1 MPTVWQADC
10 SMTFR
15 TTAPTPDAQHMS
27 QSAAAGLVDYLDPE
41 TASRLG
47 RLDLVARLVVEG
59 FITGLHRS
67 PYHGFSVEF
76 SEHRPYM
83 PGDPLRDLDWKALA
97 KTDRMYVKR
106 YEEETNLKAWIMVD
120 VSGSMAFADGG
131 RMSKFRYASCIAAAL
146 SHLMLRQRDAVGL
159 VLFRDGLVSL
169 VPPRSVSSHLN
180 VLLREL
186 STAGPGAETSMAP
199 AFHDLAERLSR
210 RGLVV
215 VVSDFLDDADDVLAG
230 LRHFRHRGHE
240 VLALQILDP
249 RERDL
254 DLRRSDTQFV
264 DLENPGGAPITTQ
277 PWHIQEAYRERIE
290 TLLASYRRG
299 CADADVDYVLL
310 DTETPFATALSRYLV
325 RRRRLG

>member
-1 MPTVWQADC
+1 
-10 SMTFR
+10 MT
-15 TTAPTPDAQHMS
+15 
-27 QSAAAGLVDYLDPE
+27 AAAPVGLTTYLDPE

-47 RLDLVARLVVEG
+47 RLDLVARYVVEG

-76 SEHRPYM
+76 SEHRPYL

-97 KTDRMYVKR
+97 RTDRLYVKR
-106 YEEETNLKAWIMVD
+106 YEEETNLKAWLLVD
-120 VSGSMAFADGG
+120 VSGSMGFADGG
-131 RMSKFRYASCIAAAL
+131 RVAKFRYACCLAAAL
-146 SHLMLRQRDAVGL
+146 AYLMLRQRDAVGL
-159 VLFRDGLVSL
+159 VLFGERIVTM
-169 VPPRSVSSHLN
+169 VPPRSVTSHLQ

-186 STAGPGAETSMAP
+186 ARATPGAETRMAP

-210 RGLVV
+210 RGLVILL
-215 VVSDFLDDADDVLAG
+215 SDLLDDADAVLTG

-254 DLRRSDTQFV
+254 AFRRTDTRFV
-264 DLENPGGAPITTQ
+264 DLERPDGEAITTQ
-277 PWHIQEAYRERIE
+277 PWHIQEAYRERMRA
-290 TLLASYRRG
+290 LLARYRRG
-299 CADADVDYVLL
+299 CAEAGVDYALM
-310 DTETPFATALSRYLV
+310 DTATPFDAALSRYIV

>member
-1 MPTVWQADC
+1 
-10 SMTFR
+10 MTE
-15 TTAPTPDAQHMS
+15 
-27 QSAAAGLVDYLDPE
+27 AATGLTQYLDPE

-83 PGDPLRDLDWKALA
+83 PGDALRDLDWKALA

-106 YEEETNLKAWIMVD
+106 YEEETNLKAYLMVD
-120 VSGSMAFADGG
+120 VSGSMAFADGD
-131 RMSKFRYASCIAAAL
+131 RMTKFRYASCLAAAL
-146 SHLMLRQRDAVGL
+146 SYLMLRQRDAVGL
-159 VLFRDGLVSL
+159 VLFRDGLVSF
-169 VPPRSVSSHLN
+169 VPPRSVSSHLS

-186 STAGPGAETSMAP
+186 TAATPEAETSMSP

-215 VVSDFLDDADDVLAG
+215 ILSDFLDDADDVLSG

-254 DLRRSDTQFV
+254 DFRRSDTRFI
-264 DLENPGGAPITTQ
+264 DLENTDGASITTQ
-277 PWHIQEAYRERIE
+277 PWHIQEAYRERME
-290 TLLASYRRG
+290 ALLARYRRG
-299 CADADVDYVLL
+299 CAEAGVDYVLL
-310 DTETPFATALSRYLV
+310 DTQTPFETALSRYLV

>member
-1 MPTVWQADC
+1 
-10 SMTFR
+10 
-15 TTAPTPDAQHMS
+15 MS
-27 QSAAAGLVDYLDPE
+27 QAGATGLTDYLDPE
-41 TASRLG
+41 TASRFG

-97 KTDRMYVKR
+97 RTDRMYVKR
-106 YEEETNLKAWIMVD
+106 YEEETNLKAWILVD
-120 VSGSMAFADGG
+120 VSGSMAFSDGG
-131 RMSKFRYASCIAAAL
+131 RMSKFRYASCVAAAL
-146 SHLMLRQRDAVGL
+146 SYLMLRQRDAVGL
-159 VLFRDGLVSL
+159 VLFRGDVVSL

-186 STAGPGAETSMAP
+186 TLAEPGAETQMAP

-215 VVSDFLDDADDVLAG
+215 VLSDFLDPPDDVLAG

-240 VLALQILDP
+240 VLAMQILDP

-264 DLENPGGAPITTQ
+264 DLEDPDGAPITTQ
-277 PWHIQEAYRERIE
+277 PWHIQQAYRERIE
-290 TLLASYRRG
+290 ALLASYRRG

-310 DTETPFATALSRYLV
+310 DTETPFDTALSRYLV
-325 RRRRLG
+325 RRRRVI